1 MRINAWRAVAGL
13 AAAVVAASAC
23 LLGATTASAAPVAPQ
38 HAAKLMEIGTE
49 SVPASV
55 QANLRTAL
63 ATAERQTPN
72 ITSGPADVRPVPKPL
87 TRCFASRAN
96 SCAA

>member
-1 MRINAWRAVAGL
+1 
-13 AAAVVAASAC
+13 
-23 LLGATTASAAPVAPQ
+23 
-38 HAAKLMEIGTE
+38 MEIGTE